1 MEKIYKEKAAQLGK
15 LMNTKSTFSVP
26 LIKVILECFEIAFTE
41 TDIDRLLMVG
51 EGEYT
56 KEQLRQLWGLGAA
69 DFEEYF
75 NHITVTGALWPRRQA
90 GLYELSPIFPGWIEI
105 YASGPENETRRKLIK
120 KFSEFENVLKML
132 NIPPVRAYMNH
143 VNQNYVSSN
152 PGRMSTVVTGTL
164 PDSGKM
170 VPDKK
175 YKTSDDKAYDDKTS
189 ENKMSGG
196 KISVNEVSVKLKTI
210 KVGSKIDAEN
220 AVMQAGDLYPML
232 LKHDGHISVMNCFCR
247 MMKKL
252 DGKSC
257 DYDMPIEGCIAVGR
271 MSDMLVDSGV
281 SRAISYD
288 EAVELMGSMEKK
300 GCIHTVYHYGITSTE
315 DELIICNCCT
325 DCCFLY
331 NSYREGA
338 LSQLIMKAYYR
349 PEIVDESQCIGCN
362 KCKRYCPTMA
372 TYYDKNKKKL
382 IFDIDRCIGC
392 GQCVT
397 QCVKP
402 VRVMIRNER
411 NVFVKTLK
419 KKEVGNA

>member
-1 MEKIYKEKAAQLGK
+1 MEKIYKEKAVQLGK

-26 LIKVILECFEIAFTE
+26 LIKVILECFEIAFAE

-56 KEQLRQLWGLGAA
+56 KEELRQLWGLGAA

-75 NHITVTGALWPRRQA
+75 NHIIVAGALWPRRMA
-90 GLYELSPIFPGWIEI
+90 GVYELAPIFPGWIEI
-105 YASGPENETRRKLIK
+105 YASGPENETRRQLIK

-143 VNQNYVSSN
+143 VNQSYVSSN
-152 PGRMSTVVTGTL
+152 PGRMSTIVTGALT
-164 PDSGKM
+164 DSGNAAL
-170 VPDKK
+170 
-175 YKTSDDKAYDDKTS
+175 YKERETSDDKS
-189 ENKMSGG
+189 SGNKVSGG
-196 KISVNEVSVKLKTI
+196 PVTI
-210 KVGSKIDAEN
+210 KVGSRIDAEN

-252 DGKSC
+252 DGRSC
-257 DYDMPIEGCIAVGR
+257 NYDMPVEGCIAVGR
-271 MSDMLVDSGV
+271 MSDMLVDNGV

-288 EAVELMGSMEKK
+288 EAVALMRSMEKK
-300 GCIHTVYHYGITSTE
+300 GCIHTVYHYGITSAE

-338 LSQLIMKAYYR
+338 LSQLIIKAYYR
-349 PEIVDESQCIGCN
+349 PELVDKNQCVGCN
-362 KCKRYCPTMA
+362 QCGRYCPTMA
-372 TYYDKNKKKL
+372 TYYDKAKKKL

-397 QCVKP
+397 QCVRP
-402 VRVMIRNER
+402 VRIMVRDER

-419 KKEVGNA
+419 KKGAENA

>member
-1 MEKIYKEKAAQLGK
+1 MEKIYKEKAVQLGK

-41 TDIDRLLMVG
+41 TDIDRLLMAG

-56 KEQLRQLWGLGAA
+56 KEELRQLWGLGAA

-75 NHITVTGALWPRRQA
+75 NHITVTGALWPRRTA
-90 GLYELSPIFPGWIEI
+90 GLYELAPIFPGWIEI
-105 YASGPENETRRKLIK
+105 YASGPENETRRQLIK

-143 VNQNYVSSN
+143 VNQSYVSSN
-152 PGRMSTVVTGTL
+152 PGRMSTIVTGTL
-164 PDSGKM
+164 PDSGNAAA
-170 VPDKK
+170 
-175 YKTSDDKAYDDKTS
+175 YKECETSDDKS
-189 ENKMSGG
+189 SGNKVSGRP
-196 KISVNEVSVKLKTI
+196 VTI
-210 KVGSKIDAEN
+210 KVGSRIDAEN

-252 DGKSC
+252 DGRSC
-257 DYDMPIEGCIAVGR
+257 NYDMPVEGCIAVGR
-271 MSDMLVDSGV
+271 MSDMLVDNGV

-288 EAVELMGSMEKK
+288 EAVALMRSMEKK
-300 GCIHTVYHYGITSTE
+300 GCIHTVYHYGITSAE

-338 LSQLIMKAYYR
+338 LSQLIIKAYYR
-349 PEIVDESQCIGCN
+349 PELVDKNQCVGCN
-362 KCKRYCPTMA
+362 QCGRYCPTMA
-372 TYYDKNKKKL
+372 TYYDKAKKKL

-397 QCVKP
+397 QCVRP
-402 VRVMIRNER
+402 VRIMVRDER

-419 KKEVGNA
+419 KKGAENA

>member
-56 KEQLRQLWGLGAA
+56 KEQLSQLWGLDAA
-69 DFEEYF
+69 EFEEYF
-75 NHITVTGALWPRRQA
+75 NHITNIGALWPRRQA

-105 YASGPENETRRKLIK
+105 YASGPENEKRRQLIK

-164 PDSGKM
+164 PDSGK
-170 VPDKK
+170 
-175 YKTSDDKAYDDKTS
+175 TS
-189 ENKMSGG
+189 G
-196 KISVNEVSVKLKTI
+196 KPKTI

-402 VRVMIRNER
+402 VRVMIRDER

>member
-1 MEKIYKEKAAQLGK
+1 MEKIYKEKAVQLGK

-41 TDIDRLLMVG
+41 TDIDRLLMAG

-56 KEQLRQLWGLGAA
+56 KEELRQLWGLGAA

-75 NHITVTGALWPRRQA
+75 NHITVTGALWPRRTA
-90 GLYELSPIFPGWIEI
+90 GLYELAPIFPGWIEI
-105 YASGPENETRRKLIK
+105 YASGPENDTRRQLIK

-143 VNQNYVSSN
+143 VNQSYVSSN
-152 PGRMSTVVTGTL
+152 PGRMSTIVTGTL
-164 PDSGKM
+164 PDCGNAAS
-170 VPDKK
+170 
-175 YKTSDDKAYDDKTS
+175 YKELATSDDKS
-189 ENKMSGG
+189 SGNKVSGG
-196 KISVNEVSVKLKTI
+196 PVTI
-210 KVGSKIDAEN
+210 KVGSRIDAEN

-252 DGKSC
+252 DGRSC
-257 DYDMPIEGCIAVGR
+257 NYDMPVEGCIAVGR
-271 MSDMLVDSGV
+271 MSDMLVDNGV

-288 EAVELMGSMEKK
+288 EAVALMRSMEKK
-300 GCIHTVYHYGITSTE
+300 GCIHTVYHYGITSAE

-331 NSYREGA
+331 NSYRDGA
-338 LSQLIMKAYYR
+338 LSQLIIKAYYR
-349 PEIVDESQCIGCN
+349 PELVDKNQCVGCN
-362 KCKRYCPTMA
+362 QCGRYCPTMA
-372 TYYDKNKKKL
+372 TYYDKAKKKL

-397 QCVKP
+397 QCVRP
-402 VRVMIRNER
+402 VRIMVRDER

-419 KKEVGNA
+419 KKGAENA

>member
-1 MEKIYKEKAAQLGK
+1 MEKIYKEKATQLGRI
-15 LMNTKSTFSVP
+15 MNTKSTFSVP
-26 LIKVILECFEIAFTE
+26 VIKVILECFEIAFTE

-56 KEQLRQLWGLGAA
+56 KEQLGKLWGLQSGE
-69 DFEEYF
+69 FEEYF
-75 NHITVTGALWPRRQA
+75 NYITNAGALWPRKRS
-90 GLYELSPIFPGWIEI
+90 GLYELAPIFPGWIEI
-105 YASGPENETRRKLIK
+105 YASGPENEKRRQLIK

-143 VNQNYVSSN
+143 INKNYVSSN

-164 PDSGKM
+164 PDSGEAVLNKE
-170 VPDKK
+170 
-175 YKTSDDKAYDDKTS
+175 YKTSDDKACDNKTS
-189 ENKMSGG
+189 ENKMSG
-196 KISVNEVSVKLKTI
+196 KLKTI
-210 KVGSKIDAEN
+210 KVGGRIDAEN

-252 DGKSC
+252 DGRSC
-257 DYDMPIEGCIAVGR
+257 EYDMPVEGCIAVGR

-281 SRAISYD
+281 SKAISYK

-300 GCIHTVYHYGITSTE
+300 GCIHTVYHYGITSAE

-331 NSYREGA
+331 SSYREGA

-349 PEIVDESQCIGCN
+349 PQIVDENQCIGCN
-362 KCKRYCPTMA
+362 RCKRFCPTMA

-402 VRVMIRNER
+402 VRVMVRDER

>member
-1 MEKIYKEKAAQLGK
+1 MEKIYKEKAVQLGK

-41 TDIDRLLMVG
+41 TDIDRLLMAG

-56 KEQLRQLWGLGAA
+56 KEELRQLWGLGAA

-75 NHITVTGALWPRRQA
+75 NNIMVTGALWPRRTA
-90 GLYELSPIFPGWIEI
+90 GLYELAPIFPGWIEI
-105 YASGPENETRRKLIK
+105 YASGPENETRRQLIK

-143 VNQNYVSSN
+143 VNQSYVSSN
-152 PGRMSTVVTGTL
+152 PGRMSTIVTGTL
-164 PDSGKM
+164 PDCGNAAS
-170 VPDKK
+170 
-175 YKTSDDKAYDDKTS
+175 YKELATSDDKS
-189 ENKMSGG
+189 SGNKVSGG
-196 KISVNEVSVKLKTI
+196 PVTI
-210 KVGSKIDAEN
+210 KVGSRIDAEN

-252 DGKSC
+252 DGRSC
-257 DYDMPIEGCIAVGR
+257 NYDIPVEGCIAVGR
-271 MSDMLVDSGV
+271 MSDMLVDNGV

-288 EAVELMGSMEKK
+288 EAVALMRSMEKK
-300 GCIHTVYHYGITSTE
+300 GCIHTVYHYGITSAE

-338 LSQLIMKAYYR
+338 LSQLIIKAYYR
-349 PEIVDESQCIGCN
+349 PELVDKNQCVGCN
-362 KCKRYCPTMA
+362 QCGRYCPTMA
-372 TYYDKNKKKL
+372 TYYDKAKKKL

-397 QCVKP
+397 QCVRP
-402 VRVMIRNER
+402 VRIMVRDER

-419 KKEVGNA
+419 KKGAENA

>member
-1 MEKIYKEKAAQLGK
+1 MEKIYKEKAVQLGK

-56 KEQLRQLWGLGAA
+56 KEELRQLWGLGAA

-75 NHITVTGALWPRRQA
+75 NHITVTGALWPRRTA
-90 GLYELSPIFPGWIEI
+90 GLYELAPIFPGWIEI
-105 YASGPENETRRKLIK
+105 YASGPENDTRRQLIK
-120 KFSEFENVLKML
+120 KFSEFESVLKML

-143 VNQNYVSSN
+143 VNQSYVSSN
-152 PGRMSTVVTGTL
+152 PGRMSTIVTGTL
-164 PDSGKM
+164 PNSGNAAS
-170 VPDKK
+170 
-175 YKTSDDKAYDDKTS
+175 YKERETSDDKS
-189 ENKMSGG
+189 SGNKVSGR
-196 KISVNEVSVKLKTI
+196 SVTI
-210 KVGSKIDAEN
+210 KVGSRIDAEN

-252 DGKSC
+252 DGRSC
-257 DYDMPIEGCIAVGR
+257 NYDMPVEGCIAVGR
-271 MSDMLVDSGV
+271 MSDMLVDNGV

-288 EAVELMGSMEKK
+288 EAVALMRSMEKK
-300 GCIHTVYHYGITSTE
+300 GCIHTVYHYGITSAE

-338 LSQLIMKAYYR
+338 LSQLIIKAYYR
-349 PEIVDESQCIGCN
+349 PELVDKNQCVGCN
-362 KCKRYCPTMA
+362 QCGRYCPTMA
-372 TYYDKNKKKL
+372 TYYDKAKKKL

-397 QCVKP
+397 QCVRP
-402 VRVMIRNER
+402 VRIMVRDER

-419 KKEVGNA
+419 KKGAENA

>member
-105 YASGPENETRRKLIK
+105 YASGPENETRRQLIK

-143 VNQNYVSSN
+143 VNQSYVSSN

-164 PDSGKM
+164 PDSGKA
-170 VPDKK
+170 VP
-175 YKTSDDKAYDDKTS
+175 
-189 ENKMSGG
+189 G
-196 KISVNEVSVKLKTI
+196 KPKTI

-257 DYDMPIEGCIAVGR
+257 DYDMPVEGCIAVGR

-288 EAVELMGSMEKK
+288 EAVELMGNMEKK
-300 GCIHTVYHYGITSTE
+300 GCIHTVYHYGITSAE

-349 PEIVDESQCIGCN
+349 PELVDESQCAGCN
-362 KCKRYCPTMA
+362 RCGRFCPTMA

-402 VRVMIRNER
+402 VRVMVRDER

>member
-1 MEKIYKEKAAQLGK
+1 MEKIYKEKAVQLGK

-26 LIKVILECFEIAFTE
+26 LIKVILECFEIAFAE

-56 KEQLRQLWGLGAA
+56 KEELRQLWGLGAA

-75 NHITVTGALWPRRQA
+75 NHIIVAGALWPRKMA
-90 GLYELSPIFPGWIEI
+90 GVYELAPIFPGWIEI
-105 YASGPENETRRKLIK
+105 YASGPENETRRQLIK

-143 VNQNYVSSN
+143 VNQSYVSSN
-152 PGRMSTVVTGTL
+152 PGRMSTIVTGALT
-164 PDSGKM
+164 DSGNAAS
-170 VPDKK
+170 
-175 YKTSDDKAYDDKTS
+175 YKELAASDDKS
-189 ENKMSGG
+189 SGNKVSGG
-196 KISVNEVSVKLKTI
+196 PITI
-210 KVGSKIDAEN
+210 KVGSRIDAEN

-252 DGKSC
+252 DGRSC
-257 DYDMPIEGCIAVGR
+257 NYDMPVEGCIAVGR
-271 MSDMLVDSGV
+271 MSDMLVDNGV

-288 EAVELMGSMEKK
+288 EAVALMRSMEKK
-300 GCIHTVYHYGITSTE
+300 GCIHTVYHYGITSAE

-338 LSQLIMKAYYR
+338 LSQLIIKAYYR
-349 PEIVDESQCIGCN
+349 PKLVDKNQCVGCN
-362 KCKRYCPTMA
+362 QCGRYCPTMA
-372 TYYDKNKKKL
+372 TYYDKAKKKL

-397 QCVKP
+397 QCVRP
-402 VRVMIRNER
+402 VRIMVRDER

-419 KKEVGNA
+419 KKGAENA

>member
-1 MEKIYKEKAAQLGK
+1 MEKIYKEKAVQLGK

-26 LIKVILECFEIAFTE
+26 LIKVILECFEIAFAE

-51 EGEYT
+51 KGEYT
-56 KEQLRQLWGLGAA
+56 KEELRQLWGLGAA

-75 NHITVTGALWPRRQA
+75 NHITVTGALWPRRTA
-90 GLYELSPIFPGWIEI
+90 GVYELAPIFPGWIEI
-105 YASGPENETRRKLIK
+105 YASGPENETRRQLIK

-143 VNQNYVSSN
+143 VNQSYVSSN
-152 PGRMSTVVTGTL
+152 PGRMSTIVTGALT
-164 PDSGKM
+164 DSGNAAS
-170 VPDKK
+170 
-175 YKTSDDKAYDDKTS
+175 YKEREISDDKS
-189 ENKMSGG
+189 SGNKVSGG
-196 KISVNEVSVKLKTI
+196 PVTI
-210 KVGSKIDAEN
+210 KVGSRIDAEN

-252 DGKSC
+252 DGSSC
-257 DYDMPIEGCIAVGR
+257 NYDMPVEGCIAVGR
-271 MSDMLVDSGV
+271 MSDMLVDNGV

-288 EAVELMGSMEKK
+288 EAVALMRSMEKK
-300 GCIHTVYHYGITSTE
+300 GCIHTVYHYGITSAE

-338 LSQLIMKAYYR
+338 LSQLIIKAYYR
-349 PEIVDESQCIGCN
+349 PELVDKNQCVGCN
-362 KCKRYCPTMA
+362 QCGRYCPTMA
-372 TYYDKNKKKL
+372 TYYDKAKKKL

-397 QCVKP
+397 QCVRS
-402 VRVMIRNER
+402 VRIMVRDER

-419 KKEVGNA
+419 KKGAENA